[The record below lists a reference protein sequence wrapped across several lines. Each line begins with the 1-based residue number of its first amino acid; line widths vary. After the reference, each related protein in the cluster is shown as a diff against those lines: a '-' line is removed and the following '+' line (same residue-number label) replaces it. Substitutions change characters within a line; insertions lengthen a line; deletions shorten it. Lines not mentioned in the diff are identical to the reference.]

1 MKRIILLASLLFIGI
16 CSQAQVVTII
26 TIFNGFN
33 AQRASVDD
41 YLRYPNVQSRSQA
54 ANDALKLFIQSSDN
68 MYYSSISI
76 GNETITLCTYSD
88 RAIPV
93 PVTTDHILYKF
104 YLSHRFYSPGDED
117 YEHFKSVALKRG
129 VYQH

>member
-1 MKRIILLASLLFIGI
+1 MKKLILIAFFLLSGLFV
-16 CSQAQVVTII
+16 QAQVVTVI
-26 TIFNGFN
+26 TIWNGFN

-41 YLRYPNVQSRSQA
+41 FMIYRTEQSRSEA
-54 ANDALKLFIQSSDN
+54 AMTALKRFISSSDN

-76 GNETITLCTYSD
+76 SAETIVLCTYSD

-93 PVTTDHILYKF
+93 PITTDHILYKF
-104 YLSHRFYSPGDED
+104 YLSHRFLRPGDSD
-117 YEHFKSVALKRG
+117 YEHYKSAALSRQ